1 MNARYIRTRRVV
13 LTSIVAVALFA
24 GIASIPLSTRVRAH
38 ALSEFAD
45 EHRISIHIEG
55 QLVSSVRPGQKVQVG
70 DTLATLKNLKLEA
83 ELITLEGKLN
93 LAIRELENLRLL
105 SNNNPAVLT
114 SIPTAASTVQD
125 FQNQYDHLKQDI
137 ERLTILATSDG
148 IVFPPLILLSK
159 ANEQTLPQWSGTPLD
174 VENTD
179 CFLERSTH
187 FCSIAHPHSLQTR
200 LLITQDDVELVK
212 IGDQVEIM
220 LDGLSLET
228 LKGSIIEISH
238 DQLKEAPRN
247 LTLGADLAIT
257 QNEQGKTIPLE
268 PCYQAI
274 VQLETVPDHL
284 LPGTRGRAIVI
295 GRTQTIGQRVLRF
308 LNLNFRFAT

>member
-1 MNARYIRTRRVV
+1 M
-13 LTSIVAVALFA
+13 
-24 GIASIPLSTRVRAH
+24 
-38 ALSEFAD
+38 
-45 EHRISIHIEG
+45 
-55 QLVSSVRPGQKVQVG
+55 
-70 DTLATLKNLKLEA
+70 
-83 ELITLEGKLN
+83 
-93 LAIRELENLRLL
+93 
-105 SNNNPAVLT
+105 LT

-238 DQLKEAPRN
+238 DQL
-247 LTLGADLAIT
+247 IS
-257 QNEQGKTIPLE
+257 
-268 PCYQAI
+268 
-274 VQLETVPDHL
+274 
-284 LPGTRGRAIVI
+284 
-295 GRTQTIGQRVLRF
+295 
-308 LNLNFRFAT
+308 